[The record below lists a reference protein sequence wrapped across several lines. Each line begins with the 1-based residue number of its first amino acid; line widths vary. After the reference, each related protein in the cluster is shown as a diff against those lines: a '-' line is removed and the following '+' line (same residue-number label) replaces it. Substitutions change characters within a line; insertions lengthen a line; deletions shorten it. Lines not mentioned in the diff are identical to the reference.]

1 MIHENRAMHKTQS
14 RNTSLVDAVRECSSS
29 PCWMHEVDPG
39 YFGYWSKEEVAVFL
53 TTLLERERIGTR
65 ALADIGHAADPR
77 IADLILESELDQGSI
92 CVLLQRE
99 IAKRGATVA
108 AGKRPTS
115 EPRARLNL
123 EQAVASAR
131 SHQTDLIHTIEEA
144 VPNIFN
150 SELNSHLRKM
160 LQLHRKQVEQLEIL
174 LT

>member
-1 MIHENRAMHKTQS
+1 MHKTQS
-14 RNTSLVDAVRECSSS
+14 RHAGLVDTVRECSSS

-65 ALADIGHAADPR
+65 AFADIGHAADLR

-108 AGKRPTS
+108 APRKRPTN
-115 EPRARLNL
+115 EPCARLNL

-131 SHQTDLIHTIEEA
+131 SHQTELIHTIEEA
-144 VPNIFN
+144 VLNIFD

-160 LQLHRKQVEQLEIL
+160 LQLHRKQVEQLKIL